1 MMWSV
6 ASYAR
11 LDLRPIPLEEF
22 MQFVLRP
29 RPETLHGTPKAK
41 LLFSKVHP
49 GEGQCCL
56 PLVAVNLQGQN
67 SASRHFE
74 AGIGVWVHEE
84 VMTWRQNRCDS
95 CHRQALGGGGGG
107 GGTQIAN
114 NMLCER
120 FTPMCFNRF
129 EHALHFKSG
138 ATCSILATQGGTS
151 EYDLPSPQI

>member
-1 MMWSV
+1 MIWSV
-6 ASYAR
+6 ASYAK
-11 LDLRPIPLEEF
+11 LDLRPIPLQEF
-22 MQFVLRP
+22 MQFVLCP

-74 AGIGVWVHEE
+74 AGIGVWVHKE
-84 VMTWRQNRCDS
+84 VMTRRQNRCDS
-95 CHRQALGGGGGG
+95 CRRQAAEGGGGPKLQTTCGVKG
-107 GGTQIAN
+107 SH
-114 NMLCER
+114 LCVSTDLN
-120 FTPMCFNRF
+120 TPYTSSLF
-129 EHALHFKSG
+129 G
-138 ATCSILATQGGTS
+138 ATCSIVATQGGTS

>member
-11 LDLRPIPLEEF
+11 LDLRPIPLQEF
-22 MQFVLRP
+22 MQFVLCP

-41 LLFSKVHP
+41 LLFSKVHL

-74 AGIGVWVHEE
+74 AGIGIWVHEE
-84 VMTWRQNRCDS
+84 VTTPRQNRCDS
-95 CHRQALGGGGGG
+95 CHRQAWGGGG

-114 NMLCER
+114 NMLCEGSHLCVSTDLN
-120 FTPMCFNRF
+120 TPY
-129 EHALHFKSG
+129 
-138 ATCSILATQGGTS
+138 TS
-151 EYDLPSPQI
+151 SLGQPAPFWWFAEPSNMIG